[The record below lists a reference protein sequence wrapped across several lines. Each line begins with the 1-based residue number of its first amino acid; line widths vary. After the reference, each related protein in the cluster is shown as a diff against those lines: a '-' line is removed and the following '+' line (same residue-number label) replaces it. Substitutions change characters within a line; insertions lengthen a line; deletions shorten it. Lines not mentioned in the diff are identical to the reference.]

1 MLKKE
6 FFKQRFVVNL
16 LAHAFLSVDCFFLGL
31 FIDICV
37 LSKKIT
43 WYHLMKMNT
52 YLADVILMPKFCLN
66 EKINVYFTKLL
77 FIHINLYE

>member
-1 MLKKE
+1 MHFSLLIA
-6 FFKQRFVVNL
+6 FFSVY
-16 LAHAFLSVDCFFLGL
+16 LSISVFYK
-31 FIDICV
+31 
-37 LSKKIT
+37 KKIT

-52 YLADVILMPKFCLN
+52 YLADVILIPKFCLN

>member
-1 MLKKE
+1 MHFSLLIA
-6 FFKQRFVVNL
+6 FF
-16 LAHAFLSVDCFFLGL
+16 SVYSSISVFYQ
-31 FIDICV
+31 
-37 LSKKIT
+37 KKIT

-77 FIHINLYE
+77 FIHISLYE